1 MNYSSRLPL
10 PDKAHGAPGTPGG
23 FTAAGQQVLQN
34 LPIHSHQ
41 NTPTEVTAVESPR
54 PSAQGYEF
62 GNFRLDLIDRCLLR
76 DGIPVRLPGKVFETL
91 RVLVELGGRLAE
103 KKRIMQEVWV
113 DTFVDESN
121 LSQNIHTLR
130 KVLGEAE
137 DGPRFIETVPRR
149 GYRFVASVREVHEN
163 YAAEEAPPRLTI
175 EPGRDAAATNA
186 HNFYLKGR
194 FFWNKR
200 TEVGLKKALE
210 YFQRA
215 LNVDPLYALAYAGL
229 ADCYIMLC
237 EYGVL
242 ASEDSYRNGKAAA
255 LKALELDE
263 SLAEAHASLGLIT
276 MLYDWD
282 LAAAEKSF
290 KRAFELNPNYATA
303 HQWYAVH
310 LAVSERF
317 DEAFAHVRQ
326 AQELDP
332 LSPIISVNVAR
343 IHYFAR
349 QYDEALRCCRT
360 ILETEPT
367 FGVAQKIMGLAYQQ
381 KGMSEEAL
389 AALQRALDLLG
400 DTPEMIGFLA
410 HANAIS
416 GDLEEAHKLLGRL
429 EEMAKIR
436 HLRSFP
442 FVVAYTGLGDL
453 DQVFACLEKA
463 GRERCDSLPYLKV
476 MPLFDSL
483 RSDPRFTDLM
493 QRSGLA

>member
-1 MNYSSRLPL
+1 VI
-10 PDKAHGAPGTPGG
+10 K
-23 FTAAGQQVLQN
+23 N
-34 LPIHSHQ
+34 LPITSLD
-41 NTPTEVTAVESPR
+41 NTPTEVTPVDSPR
-54 PSAQGYEF
+54 LRAQGYEF
-62 GNFRLDLIDRCLLR
+62 GNFRLDLIERCLLR
-76 DGIPVRLPGKVFETL
+76 DGIPVPLAGKVFETL
-91 RVLVELGGRLAE
+91 RVLVEHRGRLAE
-103 KKRIMQEVWV
+103 KKRVMQEVWA

-121 LSQNIHTLR
+121 LSQNVFTLR
-130 KVLGEAE
+130 KVLGQAA
-137 DGPRFIETVPRR
+137 GGQRFIETVPRR
-149 GYRFVASVREVHEN
+149 GYRFVASVREVHEH
-163 YAAEEAPPRLTI
+163 YAVPEEALPRLTI
-175 EPGRDAAATNA
+175 EPGRDPATTKA
-186 HNFYLKGR
+186 YNFCIRGR

-215 LNVDPLYALAYAGL
+215 LNVEPLYALAYAGL

-237 EYGVL
+237 EYGLL

-263 SLAEAHASLGLIT
+263 SLAEAHASLGLVT

-282 LAAAEKSF
+282 LAESEKGF
-290 KRAFELNPNYATA
+290 KRAIELNPNYATA

-310 LAVSERF
+310 LAVSGRF
-317 DEAFAHVRQ
+317 DEAFAQIRQ

-367 FGVAQKIMGLAYQQ
+367 FGAAHKIMGLAYEQ

-389 AALQRALDLLG
+389 VALQRALDLLG

-410 HANAIS
+410 HAYAIS
-416 GDLEEAHKLLGRL
+416 GNREEAHKLLERL
-429 EEMAKIR
+429 QEMAKLR
-436 HLRSFP
+436 HVRSFP
-442 FVVAYTGLGDL
+442 FVVAYTALGDL

-463 GRERCDSLPYLKV
+463 WRERSDSILCLKV
-476 MPLFDSL
+476 MPVFDCL
-483 RSDPRFTDLM
+483 RSDPRFTHLM
-493 QRSGLA
+493 ERARLA

>member
-1 MNYSSRLPL
+1 MNHASRLPL
-10 PDKAHGAPGTPGG
+10 ADTATRHRPHSGG
-23 FTAAGQQVLQN
+23 YKAAGFQVLN
-34 LPIHSHQ
+34 LPITSQ
-41 NTPTEVTAVESPR
+41 QKTPDVTLDDNPSPH
-54 PSAQGYEF
+54 PQGYEF
-62 GNFRLDLIDRCLLR
+62 GNFRLDLIERCLLR
-76 DGIPVRLPGKVFETL
+76 DGIPVPLAGKVFETL
-91 RVLVELGGRLAE
+91 RVLVEHGGRLAE
-103 KKRIMQEVWV
+103 KKQVMKEVWA

-121 LSQNIHTLR
+121 LSQNVFMLR
-130 KVLGEAE
+130 KVLGQTE
-137 DGPRFIETVPRR
+137 DGQRFIETVPRR
-149 GYRFVASVREVHEN
+149 GYRFVASVREVHE
-163 YAAEEAPPRLTI
+163 YSAVTDLTI
-175 EPGRDAAATNA
+175 EPEQDAAATKA

-215 LNVDPLYALAYAGL
+215 LNVEPLYALAYAGL

-237 EYGVL
+237 EYGLL

-255 LKALELDE
+255 LRALELDE

-282 LAAAEKSF
+282 LAAAQKAF
-290 KRAFELNPNYATA
+290 VRAIELNTNYATA

-310 LAVSERF
+310 LAVSGRF
-317 DEAFAHVRQ
+317 DEAFAQIRQ

-360 ILETEPT
+360 ILETEPN
-367 FGVAQKIMGLAYQQ
+367 FGVAHKIMGLAFEQ
-381 KGMSEEAL
+381 KGMFEEGVV
-389 AALQRALDLLG
+389 ALQRALDLLG

-410 HANAIS
+410 YAYAMS
-416 GDLEEAHKLLGRL
+416 GNRDEAHKLLERL
-429 EEMAKIR
+429 EEMAKLR
-436 HLRSFP
+436 HVRSLP
-442 FVVAYTGLGDL
+442 FVVVYTGLGHL
-453 DQVFACLEKA
+453 DQVFSRLEKA
-463 GRERCDSLPYLKV
+463 WRERCDSLLCLKV
-476 MPLFDSL
+476 MPLFDCL

-493 QRSGLA
+493 QRSGLALLG